1 MKIKA
6 YSYLKSQEMYA
17 KTASAQPEASVQ
29 PRAGSSS
36 TEARRRST
44 DSCPGPLPTSGGG
57 EGRGKERQEWGCP
70 VLSFA
75 LRSLTP
81 HFQTLGKEIRTA
93 RLPLP
98 TPPATRA
105 VPPARAAGAP
115 RRARSSPAH
124 HRSRPLHLQH
134 VARGLAH
141 THQNR
146 SAAPDPEALETWL

>member
-29 PRAGSSS
+29 PRAGPSS

-44 DSCPGPLPTSGGG
+44 DSCPGPLPTCGRGG
-57 EGRGKERQEWGCP
+57 GRGKERQEWGCP

-115 RRARSSPAH
+115 RRARGSPAAAP
-124 HRSRPLHLQH
+124 RTTTPGLCISSTWREAWRTLTETGPRPLTPKL
-134 VARGLAH
+134 
-141 THQNR
+141 
-146 SAAPDPEALETWL
+146 

>member
-1 MKIKA
+1 M
-6 YSYLKSQEMYA
+6 
-17 KTASAQPEASVQ
+17 
-29 PRAGSSS
+29 
-36 TEARRRST
+36 
-44 DSCPGPLPTSGGG
+44 
-57 EGRGKERQEWGCP
+57 
-70 VLSFA
+70 SFA

-81 HFQTLGKEIRTA
+81 HAQTLGKEIRAA

-98 TPPATRA
+98 TPPATQA

-124 HRSRPLHLQH
+124 HGSQPLHLQH

-141 THQNR
+141 TRQNR